1 LAKRVKKKM
10 ASRQKS
16 DLIKE
21 ILETLA
27 GAADGDYTK
36 HIAAG
41 FPDDDLGRIAA
52 AVNDLVQ
59 KTRDRMDRVGKEV
72 KRHHHIIDNIQESY
86 FEVDLRGNLLFF
98 NKTLCQD
105 LGYTPDEIQGIGFR
119 ALADERNAAKLHET
133 FHRVFLTGRPV
144 KGFDWEVLRKDKSK
158 IMVEAS
164 VSLLRAED
172 GHPIGFRGV
181 VRDISQRIQYQQDLQ
196 RSEEQY
202 RTILDIMNEGYI
214 ESDLTGRITFVNDA
228 ACRLMGYSRGQLI
241 GMHYR
246 EYLTEPVAKKMK
258 NVFSEVYR
266 SRKSRRLVDYDLVRP
281 NQTVITYEM
290 NIAPNT
296 DATGN
301 PSGFR
306 VLFRDITERKKAE
319 GEIRE
324 REKRYRT
331 MTENVNDIVWVLDLN
346 LRITYASPSNIRL
359 TGYDPDEVVRMPLSE
374 LVAPASLQ
382 LAARVLAE
390 ELERETSGETVD
402 ANRSRNLQLEVYSRT
417 GENIW
422 LDVVATFNRDA
433 GGRAVEILAVGRN
446 ITERRT
452 MEKALAE
459 SERRYRMIVENV
471 REVIW
476 TADLNMRLTYTSP
489 SCIHATGFTPA
500 ELMEM
505 PLDRIMT
512 PETLEETSRIVLE
525 ELALEQSAPSADP
538 HRTRTVEQELYRKNG
553 GTVWM
558 EVTGTFI
565 RDANGNAVGMLLAG
579 RDITERKKA
588 EAERNRLQAQLMQ
601 AQKMEIVGRLAGGVA
616 HDFNNMLS
624 VILGYVDLVKLR
636 LGKQHPV
643 RQDIVEIEKAA
654 VRSRDLTAQLLAFSR
669 KQIIIPRI
677 LDLNDLVAQT
687 EKALIRLIGEDID
700 PQLIRTRNLWPIRFD
715 PSQIEQILINLAVN
729 ARDAMPEGGSLTIET
744 ANVFADDSYCP
755 DYPGLQPGR
764 YVRMLF
770 CDKGAGIDPETLP
783 HIFEPFF
790 TTKEVGKGT
799 GLGLATVYGIVR
811 QNDGHIHVESKPGQ
825 GSAFTIH
832 LPSAPKAEEISAARE
847 EEEAQPGGAGRI
859 LLVEDDAMVLQIT
872 RNMLESIGYEVTA
885 AASPEEAIGLCR
897 NRNREIDLVM
907 TDVVMPQ
914 MSGKELRDRI
924 LEIRPDVRVMFMSG
938 YPSDVIARQ
947 GVVEK
952 GVLFLQKPFTI
963 KSLAAKVAEAMED

>member
-1 LAKRVKKKM
+1 M

-16 DLIKE
+16 DLIEE

-27 GAADGDYTK
+27 KAAGGDYTK
-36 HIAAG
+36 RIAAG

-59 KTRDRMDRVGKEV
+59 KNRDRIEAVGAEV
-72 KRHHHIIDNIQESY
+72 KRYHHIIDNIQESY
-86 FEVDLRGNLLFF
+86 FEVDLKGDLLFF
-98 NKTLCQD
+98 NKTLYSD
-105 LGYTPDEIQGIGFR
+105 LGYTPEEIQGIGFR
-119 ALADERNAAKLHET
+119 ALTDERNAAKLHET

-172 GHPIGFRGV
+172 GRPIGFRGV

-196 RSEEQY
+196 RSEEKY
-202 RTILDIMNEGYI
+202 RTVLDIMNEGYI

-246 EYLTEPVAKKMK
+246 EYLAEPVAKKMK
-258 NVFSEVYR
+258 DVFSEVYR

-281 NQTVITYEM
+281 NQTVVTYEM
-290 NIAPNT
+290 NIAPST
-296 DATGN
+296 DAAGA

-306 VLFRDITERKKAE
+306 ALFRDITERKKAE

-324 REKRYRT
+324 REKRYRI

-346 LRITYASPSNIRL
+346 LQITYASPSNIRL
-359 TGYDPDEVVRMPLSE
+359 TGYDPDEVVRMPLSN

-390 ELERETSGETVD
+390 ELKREKSGETVD
-402 ANRSRNLQLEVYSRT
+402 ANRSRNLQMEVYSRT
-417 GENIW
+417 GESLW

-446 ITERRT
+446 ITERRN
-452 MEKALAE
+452 MEQALAE

-476 TADLNMRLTYTSP
+476 TADLNMRHTYISP
-489 SCIHATGFTPA
+489 SCIHMTGYTPA

-505 PLDRIMT
+505 SLDRIMT
-512 PETLEETSRIVLE
+512 PKTLDETTRIVLE
-525 ELALEQSAPSADP
+525 ELTLEQGTPSADP
-538 HRTRTVEQELYRKNG
+538 YRTRTIEQELYRKNG

-565 RDANGNAVGMLLAG
+565 RDANGKAVGMLLAG
-579 RDITERKKA
+579 RDITARKKA
-588 EAERNRLQAQLMQ
+588 EEEKNRLQAQLMQ

-636 LGKQHPV
+636 LDKQHPV

-687 EKALIRLIGEDID
+687 EKTLIRLIGEDID
-700 PQLIRTRNLWPIRFD
+700 LQLIRTRNLWPIRFD

-729 ARDAMPEGGSLTIET
+729 ARDAMPEGGSLTIKT
-744 ANVFADDSYCP
+744 ANVFADDSYCLN
-755 DYPGLQPGR
+755 YPGLQPGC
-764 YVRMLF
+764 YVRMVF
-770 CDKGAGIDPETLP
+770 CDNGTGIDPEMLP

-811 QNDGHIHVESKPGQ
+811 QNKGYVHVESKPGQ

-832 LPSAPKAEEISAARE
+832 LPSAPKAEEISTARE
-847 EEEAQPGGAGRI
+847 EEEARPGGAGRI

-872 RNMLESIGYEVTA
+872 RNMLASIGYDVTA
-885 AASPEEAIGLCR
+885 ASSPEEAIGLCR
-897 NRNREIDLVM
+897 NRDREIDLVM